1 MRILLFTFILFVSV
15 RSNAQI
21 LFSGNQVIEGY
32 LGMPNMARLTGGV
45 NLASSDVNSGDITKF
60 KGIAPSGIRYSYMLT
75 DNLSFGVD
83 LIYNSSNVTRVKSGT
98 HYDDVS
104 GQWNYTDTSFQ
115 DITKRLRLHVRM
127 NFHIQTG
134 RPEADSYFGI
144 GIGTNNRWIS
154 SFENNEF
161 IESLKGSDA
170 SLLPFSMRICYGYRY
185 FFGYNWGISGEVGL
199 GGPLLSLGVAYKL

>member
-83 LIYNSSNVTRVKSGT
+83 LIYNSSNVTRVKSST
-98 HYDDVS
+98 H
-104 GQWNYTDTSFQ
+104 
-115 DITKRLRLHVRM
+115 
-127 NFHIQTG
+127 
-134 RPEADSYFGI
+134 
-144 GIGTNNRWIS
+144 
-154 SFENNEF
+154 
-161 IESLKGSDA
+161 
-170 SLLPFSMRICYGYRY
+170 
-185 FFGYNWGISGEVGL
+185 
-199 GGPLLSLGVAYKL
+199 